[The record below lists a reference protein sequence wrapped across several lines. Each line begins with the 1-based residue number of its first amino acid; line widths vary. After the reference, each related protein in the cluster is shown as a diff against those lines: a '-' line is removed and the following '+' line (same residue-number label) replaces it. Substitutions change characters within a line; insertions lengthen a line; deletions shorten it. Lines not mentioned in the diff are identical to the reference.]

1 MAEMEA
7 RGLTPERGYLVM
19 DEIYEPKKGFEDVFA
34 ALLDEYKREVH
45 RTLVMIIKQGQRSDE
60 TLTAWTAR
68 KQADIEACLE
78 PLAVKYKPLIR
89 ALSDSVTEIT
99 KVNEAPSPKPGAHD
113 SH

>member
-1 MAEMEA
+1 
-7 RGLTPERGYLVM
+7 M
-19 DEIYEPKKGFEDVFA
+19 DEIYQPKKGFEDLFA
-34 ALLDEYKREVH
+34 ALLEEYKREVQ
-45 RTLVMIIKQGQRSDE
+45 RILVTVTKQAHRSDE

-99 KVNEAPSPKPGAHD
+99 KVNEAPSPRPAD
-113 SH
+113 DYSS

>member
-1 MAEMEA
+1 MLEA

-19 DEIYEPKKGFEDVFA
+19 DEIYKPKKGFEDLYL
-34 ALLDEYKREVH
+34 ALLEAYKREVQPI
-45 RTLVMIIKQGQRSDE
+45 LVMQTKQDQRSDE
-60 TLTAWTAR
+60 TLSAWTAR
-68 KQADIEACLE
+68 KRAVTEASLE
-78 PLAVKYKPLIR
+78 ALAAKYKPLIR